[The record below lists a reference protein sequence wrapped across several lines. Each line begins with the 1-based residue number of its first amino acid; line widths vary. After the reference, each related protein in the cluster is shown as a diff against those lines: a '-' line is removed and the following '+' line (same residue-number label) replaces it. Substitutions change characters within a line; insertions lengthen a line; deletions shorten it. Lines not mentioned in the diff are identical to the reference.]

1 VSRIGRYE
9 VESELGRGSMGTVY
23 LAFDPRV
30 RRRVALKT
38 FIVPAGLS
46 AEERRDRQV
55 RFLREAQA
63 AGALSHPGIVTIFE
77 VDEDPLCDLPYIAM
91 EYVPGRTL
99 QQLIADEGPLPAERV
114 RQMAVTLAGALSVAH
129 LAEVVH
135 RDIKPANVLV
145 REPDGAVKI
154 ADFGVARVATSELT
168 RGGAPVGSPA
178 YMSPEQLRGEIVDG
192 RSDLFSLASVLY
204 LALCGE
210 RPFAGDD
217 VPAVTYS
224 IVHEQPVPV
233 TRRVAGLPAALDRFF
248 ARALAKSP
256 SERYPN
262 AAAFGAAFQE
272 AADESPPVTTE
283 RTPTLPGA
291 LRAVPDPRRSLGIPW
306 ARRRLVWGI
315 AAAAMVVLIATWS
328 LSRPPGGVAEDTL
341 PKEVG
346 GTADAP
352 SPPEDRSLVNQA
364 RSALGVTGEA
374 YLDLEATSSVKD
386 GTLTVLVDGAEVYS
400 RELSTEDRNVK
411 RFLKKVAGKVQES
424 FDARIAIPSGPHE
437 VVARVETARRSA
449 PYEEAVTVDLGPGES
464 RRIRLVAGKTFG
476 RPLTLETE

>member
-1 VSRIGRYE
+1 
-9 VESELGRGSMGTVY
+9 MGTVY

-46 AEERRDRQV
+46 ADERRSRQV

-114 RQMAVTLAGALSVAH
+114 REMAVTLAGALSVAH
-129 LAEVVH
+129 LSDIVH
-135 RDIKPANVLV
+135 RDVKPANVLV

-168 RGGAPVGSPA
+168 HGGDPVGSPA
-178 YMSPEQLRGEIVDG
+178 YMSPEQLRGEPVDG
-192 RSDLFSLASVLY
+192 RSDLFSLACVLY
-204 LALCGE
+204 LALTGE

-217 VPAVTYS
+217 VPSVTYS

-233 TRRVAGLPAALDRFF
+233 TRRVAGLPGALDRFF
-248 ARALAKSP
+248 ERALAKSP
-256 SERYPN
+256 SDRYPN

-272 AADESPPVTTE
+272 AVDEAPAATTE
-283 RTPTLPGA
+283 RTATRPTVGAGAPGPGPPA
-291 LRAVPDPRRSLGIPW
+291 GVPWTRRP
-306 ARRRLVWGI
+306 LVWGI
-315 AAAAMVVLIATWS
+315 AAAAAVVLIAAWS
-328 LSRPPGGVAEDTL
+328 LSRTPWGADERPLAEEVAAT
-341 PKEVG
+341 P
-346 GTADAP
+346 DAP
-352 SPPEDRSLVNQA
+352 SIDEDRGLANKA
-364 RSALGVTGEA
+364 RSVFGVTGEA

-386 GTLTVLVDGAEVYS
+386 GTLTVLVGGSEVYS

-411 RFLKKVAGKVQES
+411 RFFKKVAGNVQES
-424 FDARIAIPSGPHE
+424 FDARIAVPSGNHE

-449 PYEEAVTVDLGPGES
+449 PYEESVTVDLEPGES
-464 RRIRLVAGKTFG
+464 RKLRLVAGRTFG
-476 RPLTLETE
+476 RPLSLHIE